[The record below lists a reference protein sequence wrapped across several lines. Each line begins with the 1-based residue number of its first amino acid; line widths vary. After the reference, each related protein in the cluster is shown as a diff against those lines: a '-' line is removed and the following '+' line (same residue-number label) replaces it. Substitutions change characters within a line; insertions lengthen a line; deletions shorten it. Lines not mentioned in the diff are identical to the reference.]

1 MSRSPVEVIY
11 GPLVTERS
19 YSLYQQGRYT
29 FRVAN
34 SATKPEIARALEEQY
49 EAQGVK
55 VAAVNTINMRGKVR
69 RTGRRG
75 NEVVRIHG
83 RAKPAADAERLR
95 HRHGHNGNL
104 AFRTPA
110 RGSSGH
116 SLPRDVSRYGSGVQ
130 WREVSHRPARRSV
143 IVGCGAD

>member
-1 MSRSPVEVIY
+1 MSRSPVEVII

-34 SATKPEIARALEEQY
+34 NATKPEIARALEEQY

-55 VAAVNTINMRGKVR
+55 VAAVNTINMHGKVR

-75 NEVVRIHG
+75 VVG
-83 RAKPAADAERLR
+83 RTSDWKKAVVTLREGRLE
-95 HRHGHNGNL
+95 GLFG
-104 AFRTPA
+104 
-110 RGSSGH
+110 
-116 SLPRDVSRYGSGVQ
+116 GV
-130 WREVSHRPARRSV
+130 
-143 IVGCGAD
+143 

>member
-34 SATKPEIARALEEQY
+34 NATKPEIARALEEQY

-75 NEVVRIHG
+75 VVG
-83 RAKPAADAERLR
+83 RTSDWKKAVVTLKEGRLE
-95 HRHGHNGNL
+95 GLFG
-104 AFRTPA
+104 
-110 RGSSGH
+110 
-116 SLPRDVSRYGSGVQ
+116 GV
-130 WREVSHRPARRSV
+130 
-143 IVGCGAD
+143 